1 MSVIGITSLKI
12 VYALFDLYLQYSYMH
27 KSGLHISMYFA
38 AQCLYTVTEDNPDL
52 SITSLKDSVKQT
64 LTTPGSTSE
73 LILLRTLSMGI
84 LVNLENS
91 QSSAEPGDLVAMVTS
106 LAEVLG
112 IDLVEMMVQN
122 NSEVG

>member
-1 MSVIGITSLKI
+1 MSVIGITSF
-12 VYALFDLYLQYSYMH
+12 VYALFDLYLQYSYIMH

-38 AQCLYTVTEDNPDL
+38 AQCLYTVTEDNPYL

-84 LVNLENS
+84 CVNLEGS
-91 QSSAEPGDLVAMVTS
+91 QVSVDPGDLVAMVTS

-112 IDLVEMMVQN
+112 IDVVEMMVQN